1 MPRIR
6 EYENPIRGL
15 DVSNAGASA
24 IARAGELAG
33 NTLARERI
41 GPAIAR
47 FGDATADTYERL
59 VVQPELNKGAALFAQ
74 YQDEL
79 TRKWNETAAKSDP
92 NDRTIKAKFEESEL
106 EPALEKFRAGFNT
119 GEGQKFADKQIAAFR
134 THMMQKTTA
143 DMSTRAAAA
152 ATKNFDTMTNSLTN
166 MVMNDPS
173 SFDHAIANAKAN
185 VEAITKNT
193 PDLDVRTQAALSV
206 QLTKQLQ
213 SEVAKAWL
221 IGTAR
226 VNPDAAQAAIENGK
240 LSPYI
245 NAVEA
250 KTMLGFARQ
259 QQAAIRLDE
268 DRMQRL
274 KEKEE
279 KQRSDNKTVEYL
291 KMLRDPDPT
300 VRARVT
306 AQAVL
311 NDSDMLP
318 ADRRELLR
326 AIDREDR
333 PQALARVSQET
344 AAEFMRRLDLPEG
357 DPNKWT
363 DLRELNKAYADERLN
378 KSDFTFLQQQLLNGR
393 TPEGQKLSEAKTQF
407 YTGVKPLIDK
417 SNPLMGK
424 TDFTGAMQFY
434 QFQRLVEGK
443 IEEYRR
449 AGKDPSVLF
458 DPSSPDYLGKRD
470 ILQKYALPLEQSLQ
484 NALQR
489 LGPPV
494 PTKTT
499 PAPLATPPAP
509 PKNQDRVTEQ
519 NPVPEAIAKK
529 YPGAQRAP
537 DGKIYR
543 FNDATK
549 KYMLI
554 EETE

>member
-24 IARAGELAG
+24 IARAGEFAG

-250 KTMLGFARQ
+250 KQMINYAQSQAR
-259 QQAAIRLDE
+259 AIRQDE
-268 DRMQRL
+268 ELSRVRQEREL
-274 KEKEE
+274 KA
-279 KQRSDNKTVEYL
+279 RSDAREQDFL
-291 KMLRDPDPT
+291 KLLYPENGKSQITTTQVVNDPD
-300 VRARVT
+300 
-306 AQAVL
+306 L
-311 NDSDMLP
+311 NREAKERL
-318 ADRRELLR
+318 AGLIRRELKPETDAQISKQTATDLF
-326 AIDREDR
+326 
-333 PQALARVSQET
+333 ARIY
-344 AAEFMRRLDLPEG
+344 LPEN
-357 DPNKWT
+357 DPNRISDVTAINQAMIDGKLNRT
-363 DLRELNKAYADERLN
+363 DFEWLRKEVTNL
-378 KSDFTFLQQQLLNGR
+378 R
-393 TPEGQKLSEAKTQF
+393 TPEGQRLGDMKKELFNRYGA
-407 YTGVKPLIDK
+407 LIDQ
-417 SNPLMGK
+417 SVFGK
-424 TDFTGAMQFY
+424 LDPTGKVQMYGYHVFVEQKIEQY
-434 QFQRLVEGK
+434 RKEGK
-443 IEEYRR
+443 NPF
-449 AGKDPSVLF
+449 DLF
-458 DPSSPDYLGKRD
+458 NPKSPDFLGAPEVIERFRSPIND
-470 ILQKYALPLEQSLQ
+470 RIQAIVRQIDAGTLPSATTNLPKPEQD
-484 NALQR
+484 R
-489 LGPPV
+489 LTARPV
-494 PTKTT
+494 PAEVK
-499 PAPLATPPAP
+499 A
-509 PKNQDRVTEQ
+509 
-519 NPVPEAIAKK
+519 K
-529 YPGAQRAP
+529 YPDAQWDGDRLFIIR
-537 DGKIYR
+537 DGKKLELRI
-543 FNDATK
+543 K
-549 KYMLI
+549 
-554 EETE
+554 